1 MHVLDM
7 LEIKELKFPQGNIL
21 LFVMMM
27 IYGFQ
32 EK

>member
-7 LEIKELKFPQGNIL
+7 LEIKELKIAQGNIL